1 MTFIVSDT
9 EKEILRNISIP
20 AWPEIVKR
28 VTDEIKQ
35 PEPDIEKVSAILSQD
50 VSLSAAVL
58 IVANS
63 AVFRRTREYTS
74 IHQAVMVL
82 GLKRLEAIVNAVA
95 LKHALG
101 ESDDLDSYWRQCGM
115 VADFMHFIAIHTRH
129 PSLADVGYMLGLF
142 HVAGIP
148 VMLKSIDHYRRFYDE
163 ANQIGWSEAV
173 GKEKVNFGTT
183 HTTISAILARKWK
196 LPQPVVESIYH
207 FYNLNIFSRPNV
219 DSTTLRLLSYLKLAR
234 HFTRMMMSNASRTGE
249 WLDSKIIICEAMNW
263 SADELDEIQSVVM
276 ADYQAHR

>member
-82 GLKRLEAIVNAVA
+82 GLKRLAVVVNAVA

-101 ESDDLDSYWRQCGM
+101 ESDDLESYWRKCGM

-129 PSLADVGYMLGLF
+129 PSLADTGYMLGLF

-148 VMLKSIDHYRRFYDE
+148 VMLKSIPHYQRFYNE

-196 LPQPVVESIYH
+196 LPTPLVEAIYH
-207 FYNLNIFSRPNV
+207 YHNPKVFSWPKNNA
-219 DSTTLRLLSYLKLAR
+219 TTIRLLSYLKLAR
-234 HFTRMMMSNASRTGE
+234 HFTRIMMNQASSTSE
-249 WLDSKIIICEAMNW
+249 WQNSKEHVCEAMNW
-263 SADELDEIQSVVM
+263 SEDELDELQSVVM